1 MHVTKFGKAAFKLG
15 AEFRVAARPQRGCNL
30 PGSGSWAHWRSRLP
44 AGATAR
50 GQPRLELETAAQ
62 TAGREQ
68 AAEGRTWQPD
78 RPDFN
83 GGARA
88 TQWQVAQPTPI
99 STRVRGAGKAELPS
113 CARPWCQTRL
123 HGPEPF
129 LADMHN
135 LAGTALCA
143 TVVKPSTVHSAAQLG
158 CPSWGSARRWQT
170 SAAVRKAQA
179 C

>member
-1 MHVTKFGKAAFKLG
+1 MHVTKFGKAALG
-15 AEFRVAARPQRGCNL
+15 AEFRVAPSRPQRGCNL

-50 GQPRLELETAAQ
+50 GQPRLELETA
-62 TAGREQ
+62 GRGRPSS
-68 AAEGRTWQPD
+68 AALGSPTVRTSMEVPGPLSSGPADTDIDEGPWSRQ
-78 RPDFN
+78 
-83 GGARA
+83 G
-88 TQWQVAQPTPI
+88 
-99 STRVRGAGKAELPS
+99 RVAEL
-113 CARPWCQTRL
+113 RPWCQTRL

-143 TVVKPSTVHSAAQLG
+143 TVVKPSTVHLAAKLG